1 MLKIYLNGKE
11 THIKEGTTL
20 HQIRRQFKPQADLI
34 ILNSFPANE
43 NMLIE
48 DGDHIFLIKK
58 SEIPSKDEMEY
69 LLISRHTPNIYEKLK
84 NGSVVIAGVGGLG
97 SNIAISLARM
107 GIGRIR
113 FIDFD
118 IVEPSNL
125 NRQQYFIDQLGEK
138 KVFALYETLKR
149 INPYINYEPVD
160 AYIDENN
167 MFDLLSGFD
176 VVLEAFDKAEEKA
189 KLTRFMLKNMTD
201 CFYIAASGV
210 AGYSDT
216 EKIKILKI
224 KEKFFLVGD
233 QESEAKPGMG
243 LMAPRV
249 AVAANTQANLAVRI
263 LLGDI

>member
-11 THIKEGTTL
+11 TYIEKGVTL
-20 HQIRRQFKPQADLI
+20 YQIRKQFKPHADLI

-43 NMLIE
+43 DMLVE

-58 SEIPSKDEMEY
+58 HEIPSKNEMEY

-107 GIGRIR
+107 GIGRIK

-138 KVFALYETLKR
+138 KVFALHETLKR
-149 INPYINYEPVD
+149 INPYINYEPMD
-160 AYIDENN
+160 AYLDETN
-167 MFDLLSGFD
+167 MFDLLSGCD
-176 VVLEAFDKAEEKA
+176 IVLEAFDKAEEKA
-189 KLTRFMLKNMTD
+189 KLTRFMLKDMKDT
-201 CFYIAASGV
+201 FYIAASGV

-216 EKIKILKI
+216 EKIKIFKI
-224 KEKFFLVGD
+224 REKFFLVGD
-233 QESEAKPGMG
+233 LESEAKPGMG

-249 AVAANTQANLAVRI
+249 AVAANIQANLAVRI